1 MSEPISIQEKQTA
14 ALPLAK
20 KDGYVMLENI
30 TKFVF
35 CWPLCSLS

>member
-1 MSEPISIQEKQTA
+1 MSEPISIQEKRVTA

-20 KDGYVMLENI
+20 KDGYVMLEKI

-35 CWPLCSLS
+35 Y